1 MIAVAK
7 PLPPASGW
15 QHVFLSMLP
24 VVRRQ
29 AWRASR
35 QMPYARRHD
44 FVAEVVANVAVA
56 VAQLA
61 NRGELDRAFPSS
73 LVCYAVRQ
81 VRSGRR
87 VGGKLNV
94 LDVTSAYCGLKKG
107 VRIVRFDDLAH
118 TSIEWKDSLL
128 EDRRAG
134 PAETAA
140 ARLDTAAW
148 LRSLSLRNRR
158 IAKTL
163 ATGEST
169 LTTARKFG
177 ITAGRVSQLRRE
189 LEASWLEFHGEVTAG
204 RELSA
209 AA

>member
-15 QHVFLSMLP
+15 QPVFLSMLP
-24 VVRRQ
+24 VLRRQ

-44 FVAEVVANVAVA
+44 FVAEVVAHIAVA

-73 LVCYAVRQ
+73 LVCYAVRH

-94 LDVTSAYCGLKKG
+94 RDVTSAYCGLKKG
-107 VRIVRFDDLAH
+107 VRIVRFDDLAD

-148 LRSLSLRNRR
+148 LGSLSVRNRR

-169 LTTARKFG
+169 LATARKFG

-189 LEASWLEFHGEVTAG
+189 LEASWLEFHGEAAAG